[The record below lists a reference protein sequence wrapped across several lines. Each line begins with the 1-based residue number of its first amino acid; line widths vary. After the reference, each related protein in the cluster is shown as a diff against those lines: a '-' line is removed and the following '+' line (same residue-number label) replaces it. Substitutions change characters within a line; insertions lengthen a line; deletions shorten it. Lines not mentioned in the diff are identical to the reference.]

1 MYVLTLVRTSGKDE
15 KKLPTKAPEDHKK
28 EIPETLMLLGL
39 GYFASGYMG
48 QVCRQK
54 KRKRNRQKKEKKKK
68 LGLGY
73 FASGYMGQVCR
84 QKKRKKK

>member
-15 KKLPTKAPEDHKK
+15 KKLPTKAPEEHKK

-54 KRKRNRQKKEKKKK
+54 KRKKK
-68 LGLGY
+68 
-73 FASGYMGQVCR
+73 
-84 QKKRKKK
+84 

>member
-1 MYVLTLVRTSGKDE
+1 MYACMYVCNACMYVLTLVRTSGKDE
-15 KKLPTKAPEDHKK
+15 KKLPTKAPEEHKK

-54 KRKRNRQKKEKKKK
+54 KRKKK
-68 LGLGY
+68 
-73 FASGYMGQVCR
+73 
-84 QKKRKKK
+84 